1 MIEKTGEIMKKR
13 RDSFFGLHF
22 DMHANEYSTNIGSEF
37 NNKLV
42 EQICEEVQPDYIQV
56 DTKGHP
62 GYSSYPTKYGCQAPN
77 ISQDIL
83 KIWRDITKKYDIA
96 LYAHYSGVI
105 DRKQAKLHPE
115 WTVRYENG
123 ELSSGGMSFFGD
135 YAKEILIP
143 QLIEIAKDYCLNGVW
158 VDGECWGVEP
168 DYSQMAETAFGKKLP
183 KKGEEGYREYQDFI
197 RKNFVEYVKNYIR
210 EVKKVVPDF
219 EMTSNWMNSPEM
231 PEEISITDF
240 ISGDLSP
247 TDSIDS
253 ARLAARMIASYKRPW
268 DIMSWGTSFP
278 VHYVK
283 SAVQLCQEA
292 ASVIMLGGGF
302 QIYNMQ
308 DPNKTLQNEW
318 ITPILKQVSEF
329 CRERQSFCHQ
339 AKAVPDVGL
348 LYSIQ
353 SYYHKKETIFGTH
366 GLYTRDVRGLISA
379 LCDNGLSAEIV
390 LPSVENLSDYSIVA
404 IANGGVIEE
413 GLKDKI
419 LNYVK
424 NGGTLI
430 VTGTESLELFRDEL
444 QILESERVTDSP
456 LTIIRGGEMRALMKQ
471 NYVKVKTN
479 AQVCNV
485 MNVVRLE
492 GDVACTNP
500 PPKKSIGEEIPSVI
514 ECSCGKGKIVAIPFD
529 FGLAY
534 NEERSSQLRT
544 LLGEIVDKSSRK
556 LYVNGSHYL
565 ETALMEKN
573 GKTYIHLLNTAGE
586 HRAAR
591 VKVFDEILSICNV
604 SVVYKLE
611 NKPTNVTLV
620 PENIPLTYEYE
631 NGELKVN
638 VNKVEIHSAIEITC

>member
-1 MIEKTGEIMKKR
+1 MKKR
-13 RDSFFGLHF
+13 SDSFFGLHF

-37 NNKLV
+37 NSELV
-42 EQICEEVQPDYIQV
+42 EQICAEVKPDYIQV

-62 GYSSYPTKYGCQAPN
+62 GYSSYPTKYGCQAPD

-83 KIWRDITKKYDIA
+83 KIGREITEKYDIA

-105 DRKQAKLHPE
+105 DRLQAKLHPE
-115 WTVRYENG
+115 WRIGHENG
-123 ELSSGGMSFFGD
+123 EPDTGHMSFFGD

-143 QLIEIAKDYCLNGVW
+143 QLIEIAQDYRLNGAW

-168 DYSQMAETAFGKKLP
+168 DHSEMAEHAFGKAIP
-183 KKGEEGYREYQDFI
+183 KKGEEGYREFQDFI
-197 RKNFVEYVKNYIR
+197 RKNFVKYVENYIQ

-219 EMTSNWMNSPEM
+219 EITSNWMNSPEM
-231 PEEISITDF
+231 PEEIAITDF

-318 ITPILKQVSEF
+318 ITPILKKVSDF
-329 CRERQSFCHQ
+329 CRERQSFSHK

-348 LYSIQ
+348 IYSIEA
-353 SYYHKKETIFGTH
+353 YYHNKETIFGTY
-366 GLYTRDVRGLISA
+366 GPYTRDVRGLISA

-390 LPSVENLSDYSIVA
+390 MPSVKNLSDYSIVVL
-404 IANGGVIEE
+404 ANGGAIEAE
-413 GLKDKI
+413 LKEKI
-419 LNYVK
+419 LNYVSA
-424 NGGTLI
+424 GGTLI
-430 VTGTESLELFRDEL
+430 VTGAESVELFREEL
-444 QILESERVTDSP
+444 QIVESVLIKESP
-456 LTIIRGGEMRALMKQ
+456 LTIIRGGDMRALMKQ
-471 NYVKVKTN
+471 NYVRVKTR

-492 GDVACTNP
+492 GDIACTNP
-500 PPKKSIGEEIPSVI
+500 PPKKAIGEEIASVI
-514 ECSCGKGKIVAIPFD
+514 QSVYGKGNIFAVPFD

-534 NEERSSQLRT
+534 NEERSAQLRM
-544 LLGEIVDKSSRK
+544 LIGDIVEKCSRK
-556 LYVNGSHYL
+556 LYVQGSHYL
-565 ETALMEKN
+565 ETALMEKDE
-573 GKTYIHLLNTAGE
+573 KIYIHLLNASGE

-591 VKVFDEILSICNV
+591 VKVFDELLPIYGVAV
-604 SVVYKLE
+604 SYRTKKE
-611 NKPTNVTLV
+611 PTSVKLV
-620 PENIPLTYEYE
+620 PENIPLSYRYEE
-631 NGELKVN
+631 GVLKVN
-638 VNKVEIHSAIEITC
+638 IEKIDIHTAIEISF